1 MDLIWSWAALVTSV
15 LLIGGYE
22 LRLWATERS
31 NPRSTARS
39 AHAALREEWVR
50 ALSGQGGSEIVAVQ
64 TLRNSLMSATISAS
78 TAALALVG
86 TLSLTVSSA
95 SQGLGLFGLTRLSP
109 GLVIELML
117 LGTLFA
123 SYVCSATA
131 MRYFSHAGFV
141 MSLPVAS
148 PERDRLRAARGLAV
162 RLGIARVLPCG
173 TAHRRPDPCVGD
185 PVGEPRS
192 GAGVARARPAAAVV
206 PAKAPAIAPAATR
219 NLPCTSY

>member
-15 LLIGGYE
+15 MLIGGYE

-31 NPRSTARS
+31 NPQSTARA

-50 ALSGQGGSEIVAVQ
+50 ALSGQSGSEIVAVQ

-95 SQGLGLFGLTRLSP
+95 SQGLGLFGITRLSP
-109 GLVIELML
+109 ALVLELML
-117 LGTLFA
+117 LATLFA
-123 SYVCSATA
+123 SFVCSATA

-148 PERDRLRAARGLAV
+148 PQREARLSTAIAYVRRAGSLYGWGLRTFFLVAPVIAGLVHAFAMPLASLALVLVLRALD
-162 RLGIARVLPCG
+162 
-173 TAHRRPDPCVGD
+173 RRPQ
-185 PVGEPRS
+185 
-192 GAGVARARPAAAVV
+192 
-206 PAKAPAIAPAATR
+206 
-219 NLPCTSY
+219 

>member
-1 MDLIWSWAALVTSV
+1 MDSIGSWVALATSV

-22 LRLWATERS
+22 LRLWMTERR
-31 NPRSTARS
+31 NPQTTARA
-39 AHAALREEWVR
+39 AHATLREQWVR
-50 ALSGQGGSEIVAVQ
+50 ALSDQSGSEIVAVQ

-86 TLSLTVSSA
+86 TLSLTVPGA
-95 SQGLGLFGLTRLSP
+95 SLGLGLFGITRLSP

-141 MSLPVAS
+141 MSLPVPSPQREARLPTAIDYVRRAGSLYGWGLRTFFLVAPLIAGLIHPFAMALAS
-148 PERDRLRAARGLAV
+148 LGLVLVLRALD
-162 RLGIARVLPCG
+162 
-173 TAHRRPDPCVGD
+173 RRPQ
-185 PVGEPRS
+185 
-192 GAGVARARPAAAVV
+192 
-206 PAKAPAIAPAATR
+206 
-219 NLPCTSY
+219 

>member
-22 LRLWATERS
+22 LRLWAMERS
-31 NPRSTARS
+31 HPQSSARA

-50 ALSGQGGSEIVAVQ
+50 ALSGQSGSEIVAVQ

-86 TLSLTVSSA
+86 TLSLTVPGA
-95 SQGLGLFGLTRLSP
+95 SQGLALFGLTRLSP

-117 LGTLFA
+117 LTTLFA

-148 PERDRLRAARGLAV
+148 PAREARLRTAIDYVRRAGSLYGWGLRAFFLV
-162 RLGIARVLPCG
+162 APLIAGLIHAFAMPLASLALVLVLR
-173 TAHRRPDPCVGD
+173 ALDRR
-185 PVGEPRS
+185 S
-192 GAGVARARPAAAVV
+192 Q
-206 PAKAPAIAPAATR
+206 
-219 NLPCTSY
+219 

>member
-1 MDLIWSWAALVTSV
+1 MDLIWSWVALATSV

-22 LRLWATERS
+22 LRLWATERR
-31 NPRSTARS
+31 NPQSTARA

-50 ALSGQGGSEIVAVQ
+50 ALSGQSGSEIVAVQ

-148 PERDRLRAARGLAV
+148 PEREARLPTAIDYVRRAGSLYGWGLRAFFLVAPLIAGLIHALAMPLASLALVLVV
-162 RLGIARVLPCG
+162 RALD
-173 TAHRRPDPCVGD
+173 RRPQ
-185 PVGEPRS
+185 
-192 GAGVARARPAAAVV
+192 
-206 PAKAPAIAPAATR
+206 
-219 NLPCTSY
+219 

>member
-22 LRLWATERS
+22 LRLWATEQR
-31 NPRSTARS
+31 NPRSTARA
-39 AHAALREEWVR
+39 AHAALREAWVR

-117 LGTLFA
+117 LGTLFSA
-123 SYVCSATA
+123 YVCSATA

-148 PERDRLRAARGLAV
+148 PEREARLPTAIDYVRRAGSLYGWGLRAFFLVAPLIAGLIHAFAMPLASFALVLVLRALDRG
-162 RLGIARVLPCG
+162 PQ
-173 TAHRRPDPCVGD
+173 
-185 PVGEPRS
+185 
-192 GAGVARARPAAAVV
+192 
-206 PAKAPAIAPAATR
+206 
-219 NLPCTSY
+219 

>member
-1 MDLIWSWAALVTSV
+1 MDLIWSWAALAISV

-148 PERDRLRAARGLAV
+148 PEREARLPTAIDYVRRAGSLYGWGLRAFFLVAPLIAGLIHA
-162 RLGIARVLPCG
+162 LAIPLASLALVLVLR
-173 TAHRRPDPCVGD
+173 ALDRRPQ
-185 PVGEPRS
+185 
-192 GAGVARARPAAAVV
+192 
-206 PAKAPAIAPAATR
+206 
-219 NLPCTSY
+219 

>member
-1 MDLIWSWAALVTSV
+1 MDLIWSWAALITSV
-15 LLIGGYE
+15 LLIGSYE
-22 LRLWATERS
+22 LRLRATERR

-50 ALSGQGGSEIVAVQ
+50 ALSGQRGSEIVAVQ

-95 SQGLGLFGLTRLSP
+95 AQGLGLLGLTRLSP

-131 MRYFSHAGFV
+131 MRYFSHAGFA

-148 PERDRLRAARGLAV
+148 PEREVRLPTAIDYVRRAGLLYGWGLRAFFLVAPLIAGLIHTFAMPLASLALV
-162 RLGIARVLPCG
+162 MVLR
-173 TAHRRPDPCVGD
+173 ALDRRPQ
-185 PVGEPRS
+185 
-192 GAGVARARPAAAVV
+192 
-206 PAKAPAIAPAATR
+206 
-219 NLPCTSY
+219 

>member
-1 MDLIWSWAALVTSV
+1 MDLIGSWVAIATSV

-31 NPRSTARS
+31 DPQSTARA

-50 ALSGQGGSEIVAVQ
+50 ALSGQSGSEIVAVQ

-95 SQGLGLFGLTRLSP
+95 AQGLGLFGLTRLSP

-148 PERDRLRAARGLAV
+148 PEREARLPTAIDYVRRAGSLYGWGLRAFFVVAPLIAGLIHAFAMP
-162 RLGIARVLPCG
+162 LASLALVLVLR
-173 TAHRRPDPCVGD
+173 ALDRRPQ
-185 PVGEPRS
+185 
-192 GAGVARARPAAAVV
+192 
-206 PAKAPAIAPAATR
+206 
-219 NLPCTSY
+219 

>member
-64 TLRNSLMSATISAS
+64 TLRNSLISATISAS

-148 PERDRLRAARGLAV
+148 PEREARLPTAIDYVRRAGSLYGWGLRAFFLVAPLIAGLIHA
-162 RLGIARVLPCG
+162 LAIPLASLALVLVLR
-173 TAHRRPDPCVGD
+173 ALDRRPQ
-185 PVGEPRS
+185 
-192 GAGVARARPAAAVV
+192 
-206 PAKAPAIAPAATR
+206 
-219 NLPCTSY
+219 

>member
-1 MDLIWSWAALVTSV
+1 MDSIGSWVALFTSV

-22 LRLWATERS
+22 LRQWVTERR
-31 NPRSTARS
+31 NPQTTARA
-39 AHAALREEWVR
+39 AHATLREQWVR
-50 ALSGQGGSEIVAVQ
+50 ALSDQSGSEIVAVQ

-148 PERDRLRAARGLAV
+148 SPQRDARLPTAIDYVRRAGSLYGWGLRSFFLVAPLIAGLIHAFAMPLASLALVLVLRALDQ
-162 RLGIARVLPCG
+162 
-173 TAHRRPDPCVGD
+173 RPQ
-185 PVGEPRS
+185 
-192 GAGVARARPAAAVV
+192 
-206 PAKAPAIAPAATR
+206 
-219 NLPCTSY
+219 

>member
-1 MDLIWSWAALVTSV
+1 MDSIGSWVALVMSV

-31 NPRSTARS
+31 NPQSTARA

-50 ALSGQGGSEIVAVQ
+50 ALSGQSGSKIVAVQ
-64 TLRNSLMSATISAS
+64 TLRNSLMSSTISAS

-86 TLSLTVSSA
+86 TLSLTVSSG
-95 SQGLGLFGLTRLSP
+95 SQGFGLFGITHLSQA
-109 GLVIELML
+109 LVLQLML

-141 MSLPVAS
+141 MSLPLGS
-148 PERDRLRAARGLAV
+148 PQREARLQTAIHYVRRAGSLYGWGLRAFFLVAPLIAGLIHAFALPLASV
-162 RLGIARVLPCG
+162 ALVLVLR
-173 TAHRRPDPCVGD
+173 ALDRR
-185 PVGEPRS
+185 
-192 GAGVARARPAAAVV
+192 AQ
-206 PAKAPAIAPAATR
+206 
-219 NLPCTSY
+219 

>member
-1 MDLIWSWAALVTSV
+1 MDLIWSWVALSTSV

-31 NPRSTARS
+31 NPQTTARA

-50 ALSGQGGSEIVAVQ
+50 ALSGQSGSEIVAVQ

-141 MSLPVAS
+141 MLLPVAS
-148 PERDRLRAARGLAV
+148 PEREARLPTAIDYVRRAGSLYGWGLRAFFLVAPLIAGLIHAFAMPLASLALVLVV
-162 RLGIARVLPCG
+162 RALD
-173 TAHRRPDPCVGD
+173 RR
-185 PVGEPRS
+185 
-192 GAGVARARPAAAVV
+192 
-206 PAKAPAIAPAATR
+206 
-219 NLPCTSY
+219 LQ

>member
-15 LLIGGYE
+15 MLIGGYE

-31 NPRSTARS
+31 NPQSTARA

-50 ALSGQGGSEIVAVQ
+50 ALSGQSGSEIVAVQ

-95 SQGLGLFGLTRLSP
+95 SQGLGLFGITRLSP
-109 GLVIELML
+109 ALVLELML
-117 LGTLFA
+117 LATLFA
-123 SYVCSATA
+123 SFVCSATA

-148 PERDRLRAARGLAV
+148 PQREARLSTAIDYVRRAGSLYGWGLRTFFLVAPVIAGLVHAFAMPLASLALVLVLRALD
-162 RLGIARVLPCG
+162 
-173 TAHRRPDPCVGD
+173 RRPQ
-185 PVGEPRS
+185 
-192 GAGVARARPAAAVV
+192 
-206 PAKAPAIAPAATR
+206 
-219 NLPCTSY
+219 

>member
-1 MDLIWSWAALVTSV
+1 MELILPWAALVASV

-22 LRLWATERS
+22 LRLWATERR
-31 NPRSTARS
+31 NPQSTARA

-50 ALSGQGGSEIVAVQ
+50 ALSGQSGSEIVAVQ

-86 TLSLTVSSA
+86 TLSLTVPGA
-95 SQGLGLFGLTRLSP
+95 ALGLGLGLFGITRLSP

-148 PERDRLRAARGLAV
+148 PQREARLPTAIDYVRRAGSLYGWGLRTFFLVAP
-162 RLGIARVLPCG
+162 LIAGLIHAFAMPLASLALVLVLR
-173 TAHRRPDPCVGD
+173 TLDQRPQ
-185 PVGEPRS
+185 
-192 GAGVARARPAAAVV
+192 
-206 PAKAPAIAPAATR
+206 
-219 NLPCTSY
+219 

>member
-31 NPRSTARS
+31 NPRSTARA

-64 TLRNSLMSATISAS
+64 TLRNSLISATISAS

-148 PERDRLRAARGLAV
+148 PEREARLPTAIDYVRRAGSLYGWGLRAFFLVAPLIAGLIHA
-162 RLGIARVLPCG
+162 LAIPLASIALVLVLR
-173 TAHRRPDPCVGD
+173 ALDRRPQ
-185 PVGEPRS
+185 
-192 GAGVARARPAAAVV
+192 
-206 PAKAPAIAPAATR
+206 
-219 NLPCTSY
+219 

>member
-1 MDLIWSWAALVTSV
+1 MDSIGSWVALFTSV

-22 LRLWATERS
+22 LRQWVTERR
-31 NPRSTARS
+31 NPQTTARA
-39 AHAALREEWVR
+39 AHATLREQWVR
-50 ALSGQGGSEIVAVQ
+50 ALSDQSGSEIVAVQ

-86 TLSLTVSSA
+86 TLSLTVPGA

-148 PERDRLRAARGLAV
+148 PQRDARLPTAIDYVRRAGSLYGWGLRSFFLVAPLIAGLIHAFAMPLASLALVLVLRALDQ
-162 RLGIARVLPCG
+162 
-173 TAHRRPDPCVGD
+173 RPQ
-185 PVGEPRS
+185 
-192 GAGVARARPAAAVV
+192 
-206 PAKAPAIAPAATR
+206 
-219 NLPCTSY
+219 

>member
-1 MDLIWSWAALVTSV
+1 MGHTPSRQNDAMNSTGSWAALVTSV

-22 LRLWATERS
+22 LLQWMTEQRD
-31 NPRSTARS
+31 PQTTARA

-64 TLRNSLMSATISAS
+64 TLRTSLMSATISAS

-95 SQGLGLFGLTRLSP
+95 SQGLGLFGLTSLSP

-148 PERDRLRAARGLAV
+148 PQREARLATAIDYVRRAGSLYGWGLRAFFLVAPLIAGLIHAFAMP
-162 RLGIARVLPCG
+162 LASLALVLVLR
-173 TAHRRPDPCVGD
+173 ALDRRPQ
-185 PVGEPRS
+185 
-192 GAGVARARPAAAVV
+192 
-206 PAKAPAIAPAATR
+206 
-219 NLPCTSY
+219 

>member
-1 MDLIWSWAALVTSV
+1 MDSIWSWAALVTSV
-15 LLIGGYE
+15 LLIGAYE
-22 LRLWATERS
+22 LRLWATERR
-31 NPRSTARS
+31 NPRSTARA

-50 ALSGQGGSEIVAVQ
+50 ALSGQSGSEILAVQ

-95 SQGLGLFGLTRLSP
+95 PQGLALFGLTRLSP

-117 LGTLFA
+117 LATLFA

-148 PERDRLRAARGLAV
+148 PEREARLPTAVDYVRRAGSLYGWGLRAFFLVAPLIAGLIHAFAMP
-162 RLGIARVLPCG
+162 LASLALVLVLR
-173 TAHRRPDPCVGD
+173 ALDRRPQ
-185 PVGEPRS
+185 
-192 GAGVARARPAAAVV
+192 
-206 PAKAPAIAPAATR
+206 
-219 NLPCTSY
+219 

>member
-1 MDLIWSWAALVTSV
+1 MDLIWSWVALSTSV

-31 NPRSTARS
+31 NPQTTARA

-50 ALSGQGGSEIVAVQ
+50 ALSGQSGSEIVAVQ

-148 PERDRLRAARGLAV
+148 PEREARLPTAIDYVRRAGSLYGWGLRSFFLVAPLIAGLIHALAMPLACLALVLVLRALD
-162 RLGIARVLPCG
+162 
-173 TAHRRPDPCVGD
+173 RRPQ
-185 PVGEPRS
+185 
-192 GAGVARARPAAAVV
+192 
-206 PAKAPAIAPAATR
+206 
-219 NLPCTSY
+219 

>member
-95 SQGLGLFGLTRLSP
+95 SQGLGLFGLTRPSP

-148 PERDRLRAARGLAV
+148 PEREARLPTAIDYVRRAGSLYGWGLRAFFLVAPLIVGLIHA
-162 RLGIARVLPCG
+162 LAIPLASLALVLVLR
-173 TAHRRPDPCVGD
+173 ALDRRPQ
-185 PVGEPRS
+185 
-192 GAGVARARPAAAVV
+192 
-206 PAKAPAIAPAATR
+206 
-219 NLPCTSY
+219 

>member
-1 MDLIWSWAALVTSV
+1 MPSRHNHGMEPIWSWLAMAASV

-31 NPRSTARS
+31 SPQTTARA
-39 AHAALREEWVR
+39 AHALLREEWVR
-50 ALSGQGGSEIVAVQ
+50 ALSGQSASEIVAVQ

-95 SQGLGLFGLTRLSP
+95 PKGLGLFGVTHLSP
-109 GLVIELML
+109 GLVIELALISTL
-117 LGTLFA
+117 LA

-141 MSLPVAS
+141 MSLPVGSPARQARLPTAVDYVRRAGSLYGWGLRSFFLVAPLIAGLIHAFAMPLAS
-148 PERDRLRAARGLAV
+148 LALVLVLRALD
-162 RLGIARVLPCG
+162 
-173 TAHRRPDPCVGD
+173 RRPQ
-185 PVGEPRS
+185 
-192 GAGVARARPAAAVV
+192 
-206 PAKAPAIAPAATR
+206 
-219 NLPCTSY
+219 

>member
-1 MDLIWSWAALVTSV
+1 MDSIGAWVALFTSV

-22 LRLWATERS
+22 LRQWVTERR
-31 NPRSTARS
+31 NPQTTARA
-39 AHAALREEWVR
+39 AHATLREQWVR
-50 ALSGQGGSEIVAVQ
+50 ALSDQSGSEIVAVQ

-86 TLSLTVSSA
+86 TLSLTVPGA

-148 PERDRLRAARGLAV
+148 PQREARLPTAIDYVRRAGSLYGWGLRSFFLVAPLIAGLIHAFAMPLASLALVLVLRALDQ
-162 RLGIARVLPCG
+162 
-173 TAHRRPDPCVGD
+173 RPQ
-185 PVGEPRS
+185 
-192 GAGVARARPAAAVV
+192 
-206 PAKAPAIAPAATR
+206 
-219 NLPCTSY
+219 